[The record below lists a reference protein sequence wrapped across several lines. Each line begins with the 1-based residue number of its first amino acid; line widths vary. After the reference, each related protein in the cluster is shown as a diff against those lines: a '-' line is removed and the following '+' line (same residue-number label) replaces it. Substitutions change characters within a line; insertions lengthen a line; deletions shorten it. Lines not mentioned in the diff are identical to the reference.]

1 MERKGR
7 MFVVSA
13 MLVLM
18 VFFIPIAN
26 MAQTAKPIEL
36 TYGTQYASN
45 HTFSLVDQIVFQ
57 KIEKETNGRVKF
69 KPFWGGAIMGGKET
83 ISEIAK
89 GVVDIGL
96 ILPGSE
102 RTGFDIAQGLGLFMY
117 GADQK
122 VGRRVFL
129 ELLKKFPEMA
139 AEYKAVKVL
148 AWTGGTNYQIISRK
162 PVNKLDD
169 LKGMRVRATGDMLTI
184 MKNFGA
190 EGISPATSE
199 LYVNFQKGIL
209 DAGLL
214 PLESLKS
221 MRFAEVA
228 KYCAI
233 LGFYKVH
240 VGGRAMNL
248 STWNKLP
255 DDIKKVFE
263 NNIEF
268 WGIETDKM
276 FEKLDSEAMYY
287 AKNNGV
293 KFTTLSRED
302 MAKFNNAVKALA
314 QQEEKKLDA
323 KGLPGSKI
331 HKEAQLL
338 IEKYSK

>member
-1 MERKGR
+1 METKAKV
-7 MFVVSA
+7 FILSVL
-13 MLVLM
+13 LVLM
-18 VFFIPIAN
+18 MFFLPISSTG
-26 MAQTAKPIEL
+26 QTAKPIEL
-36 TYGTQYASN
+36 TYGTQYAAN
-45 HTFSLVDQIVFQ
+45 HTFSLVDQMVFQ

-69 KPFWGGAIMGGKET
+69 KPFWGGALMGGKDT
-83 ISEIAK
+83 ISEVAK
-89 GVVDIGL
+89 GVVDIGF

-102 RTGFDIAQGLGLFMY
+102 RTGFDLAQTISLFMY

-122 VGRRVFL
+122 VGRRVYL
-129 ELLKKFPEMA
+129 ELLKKYPEMT

-162 PVNKLDD
+162 PVNKIED

-184 MKNFGA
+184 VKDFGA

-199 LYVNFQKGIL
+199 LYVNYQKGIL

-228 KYCAI
+228 KFCAL

-240 VGGRAMNL
+240 VGSRAMNL

-255 DDIKKVFE
+255 EDIKKVFE

-268 WGIETDKM
+268 WGLETDKM
-276 FEKLDSEAMYY
+276 FEKLDGEAVDY
-287 AKNNGV
+287 AKNIGV
-293 KFTTLSRED
+293 KFTTLSKED
-302 MAKFNNAVKALA
+302 VAKFNNAVKALA